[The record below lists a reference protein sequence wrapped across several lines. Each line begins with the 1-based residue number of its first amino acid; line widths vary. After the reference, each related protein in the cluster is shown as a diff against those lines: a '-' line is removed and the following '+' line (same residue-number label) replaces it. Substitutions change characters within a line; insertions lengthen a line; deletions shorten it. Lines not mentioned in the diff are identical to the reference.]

1 MNSRAWRLICW
12 ISLTVMGILA
22 VLSAA
27 NMIARNNGGAFLPD
41 IVVHVIGIVDMV
53 CLFLCVFS
61 RIKGNRR

>member
-27 NMIARNNGGAFLPD
+27 NMIAGENGGAFLPD
-41 IVVHVIGIVDMV
+41 IVVRVIGIVDVV

>member
-1 MNSRAWRLICW
+1 MDSRAWRLVCR
-12 ISLTVMGILA
+12 ISLVVLGLLA

-27 NMIARNNGGAFLPD
+27 NRIAGCNGGEFLPD
-41 IVVHVIGIVDMV
+41 IVVRVIGIVDMV

>member
-27 NMIARNNGGAFLPD
+27 NMIARNNGGAFLPE
-41 IVVHVIGIVDMV
+41 IVVRVIGIVDMV

-61 RIKGNRR
+61 MIKGRR

>member
-1 MNSRAWRLICW
+1 MDSRAWRLMSR

-27 NMIARNNGGAFLPD
+27 NMIAGENGGAFLPD
-41 IVVHVIGIVDMV
+41 IVVRVIGIVDVV

-61 RIKGNRR
+61 RIKGRR